1 MFSQFT
7 TPTGRT
13 LIVRAIDIRV
23 LEDAKD
29 GVCVLI
35 WEPTPGQLMDR
46 TIEGTSIENLDRL
59 KREETDALIAAE
71 RVRQSQQRVERGM
84 QSLKMVRK

>member
-29 GVCVLI
+29 GVCTLI

-46 TIEGTSIENLDRL
+46 TILGTAVENLDRL
-59 KREETDALIAAE
+59 KQEETDALIAAE
-71 RVRQSQQRVERGM
+71 KVRPRQSNGLPSMPVMRG
-84 QSLKMVRK
+84 RK